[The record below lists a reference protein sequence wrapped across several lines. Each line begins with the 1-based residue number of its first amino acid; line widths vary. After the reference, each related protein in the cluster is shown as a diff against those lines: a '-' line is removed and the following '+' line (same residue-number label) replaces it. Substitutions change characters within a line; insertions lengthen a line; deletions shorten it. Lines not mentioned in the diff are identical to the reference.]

1 MLAIRRCA
9 QFGASFIQ
17 GTVLGSPFVQKDSL
31 LYFGV
36 EHPLGVNGILTE
48 DKTKAVCASSY
59 LPAPKKTG
67 KLNTGLSV
75 VVGSVT
81 EARQLRRSFQRYLE
95 ANRAHPSRPFLHYNS
110 WFDFSSWQ
118 EPNASL
124 QYRSMSEKIC
134 LDRVQRFGQELVTK
148 RGVVMDSFLWD
159 DGWDNQSSLW
169 DFNQKTFPRG
179 FDEVNERAKR
189 YKVGTGVWV
198 SPWGGYGEAKESRLA
213 IAKAHG

>member
-1 MLAIRRCA
+1 M
-9 QFGASFIQ
+9 
-17 GTVLGSPFVQKDSL
+17 SPT
-31 LYFGV
+31 
-36 EHPLGVNGILTE
+36 HRTN
-48 DKTKAVCASSY
+48 A
-59 LPAPKKTG
+59 
-67 KLNTGLSV
+67 
-75 VVGSVT
+75 
-81 EARQLRRSFQRYLE
+81 
-95 ANRAHPSRPFLHYNS
+95 
-110 WFDFSSWQ
+110 

-179 FDEVNERAKR
+179 FDEVNAQAKR
-189 YKVGTGVWV
+189 YEVGTGVWV

-213 IAKAHG
+213 VAKAYGNLFIILVHFFHHFGPFLVHFSHFPPL